1 MSTNTLWLISAV
13 LAPTFWALTN
23 VLDSTIRK
31 NFIKDDLT
39 MTWLGGLMD
48 LPMVLIFLWLGGF
61 EIPTIGS
68 FVGMVI
74 AGILWVFPIV
84 LYFKALENDEASR
97 VALLFQLLPFW
108 TLLVGFGVLGE
119 TLNNIQ
125 FIAFFLIVTGGGLAA
140 IKKTEGKWHFSKS
153 IFFIGLA
160 TLLWAVSDVF
170 FKKYEMDFSSFYSA
184 FAIYFLAGFLTAL
197 GMYIHARLKKKAKTH
212 LTNVPKKAWW
222 MLVVS
227 VLSAN
232 LGLLFFAYALT
243 LKESSLTAVIV
254 GIQPLIVFSFGWI
267 LSKLIKEVQKE
278 TLSRES
284 MITKGSALV
293 IILLGLWL
301 I

>member
-23 VLDSTIRK
+23 VLDSSVRK

-61 EIPTIGS
+61 EIPTLNS
-68 FVGMVI
+68 FIGMVI
-74 AGILWVFPIV
+74 SGALWVFPIV

-97 VALLFQLLPFW
+97 VALLFQLLPLW
-108 TLLVGFGVLGE
+108 TLIVAFGVLGE
-119 TLNNIQ
+119 TLSTSQ

-140 IKKTEGKWHFSKS
+140 VKKTEGKWHFSKS
-153 IFFIGLA
+153 IIFIGLA
-160 TLLWAVSDVF
+160 TLLWAISDVF
-170 FKKYEMDFSSFYSA
+170 FKKFETDFSNFYSA
-184 FAIYFLAGFLTAL
+184 FAIYFLAGFLTAF
-197 GMYIHARLKKKAKTH
+197 GMYLHARHKKKATTH
-212 LTNVPKKAWW
+212 LKNVPKKAWI
-222 MLVVS
+222 MLATGVVS
-227 VLSAN
+227 AN
-232 LGLLFFAYALT
+232 IGLFTFAYALT

-254 GIQPLIVFSFGWI
+254 GIQPLLVFLFGWI
-267 LSKLIKEVQKE
+267 LSKFIKEIQKE
-278 TLSRES
+278 TLSKES
-284 MITKGSALV
+284 MLTKGSALV